1 MRSFAAYKF
10 IFLALLL
17 AVSHVALASHVTT
30 HSENELGQ
38 CEFCF
43 GQSDSKSAVVQTEVC
58 TDPQAGI
65 DAVFSGFLTCLVFQD
80 VFQPYHSRA
89 PPFLI

>member
-1 MRSFAAYKF
+1 MRSFAAYKL
-10 IFLALLL
+10 ILLALLL

-58 TDPQAGI
+58 TDLQAGN
-65 DAVFSGFLTCLVFQD
+65 DGVFTGFLNCLVFHD